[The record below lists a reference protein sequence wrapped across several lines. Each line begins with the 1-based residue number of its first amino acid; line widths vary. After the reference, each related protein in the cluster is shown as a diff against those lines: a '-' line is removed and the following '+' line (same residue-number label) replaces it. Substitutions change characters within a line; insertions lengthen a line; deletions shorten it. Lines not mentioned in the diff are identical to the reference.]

1 MQTSKTPS
9 HKVRL
14 RPEIFILIAIILLLT
29 LICGHHDTIN
39 NSAISINTNGQISL
53 LSGKDNINQSKNNK
67 IPTFEFQ
74 YGTCYFI
81 EIQNENGLITDQISF
96 SNEINAYEYLLA
108 DTNVIESINDKDQ
121 SQVNTTIDGINLI
134 IYSTWV
140 ECSNNRYLVQ
150 YIINDNKVKE
160 FFIFKLLFHG
170 VIILCYL
177 MLLRTIYFQIK
188 GTSNRY
194 ERSIQKLYS
203 NAN

>member
-29 LICGHHDTIN
+29 LICGHYDAIN
-39 NSAISINTNGQISL
+39 NSAISINANGQISL

-96 SNEINAYEYLLA
+96 SDEINAYEYLLA
-108 DTNVIESINDKDQ
+108 DGNVIESINDKDQ
-121 SQVNTTIDGINLI
+121 SQINTTIDGINLI

>member
-1 MQTSKTPS
+1 MKLLFFDLETTGFGCDKC
-9 HKVRL
+9 
-14 RPEIFILIAIILLLT
+14 AIVQLGAIVVEL
-29 LICGHHDTIN
+29 DTEN
-39 NSAISINTNGQISL
+39 NL
-53 LSGKDNINQSKNNK
+53 K
-67 IPTFEFQ
+67 P
-74 YGTCYFI
+74 
-81 EIQNENGLITDQISF
+81 
-96 SNEINAYEYLLA
+96 
-108 DTNVIESINDKDQ
+108 
-121 SQVNTTIDGINLI
+121 IDGINLI

>member
-39 NSAISINTNGQISL
+39 NSAISINANGQISL

-96 SNEINAYEYLLA
+96 SNEINAYKYLLA
-108 DTNVIESINDKDQ
+108 DGNVIESINDKDQ
-121 SQVNTTIDGINLI
+121 SQINTTIDGINLI

>member
-39 NSAISINTNGQISL
+39 NSAISINANGQISL

-96 SNEINAYEYLLA
+96 SDEINAYEYLLA
-108 DTNVIESINDKDQ
+108 DSNVIESINNKDQ
-121 SQVNTTIDGINLI
+121 SQINTTIDGINLI

-203 NAN
+203 NTN